1 MAAQRQE
8 LLQQVKAN
16 IKQAQDKQKEYFDR
30 KHANPAAYSVGAKVL
45 KKDFLR
51 KKRKGGKMD
60 TRFVGPYIITKN
72 GDSHV

>member
-16 IKQAQDKQKEYFDR
+16 IKQAQDKQKEYFDH
-30 KHANPAAYSVGAKVL
+30 KHANPTAYSVGAKVL

-60 TRFVGPYIITKN
+60 TRFVGP
-72 GDSHV
+72 